1 MKFLNVIGH
10 HELKKQLKQTVKE
23 NRVSHAQLFAGNEGT
38 GGLPLALAYAQYISC
53 ENRSEEDSCGI
64 CRSCLKYEKLI
75 HPDLH
80 FVFPVVNTGSSGK
93 SVSDDFIGEWRI
105 AILENPYLNLNQ
117 WIEVIAAE
125 NKQGGIFEKE
135 SGEIIRKLNLKTYE
149 SDYKIMIIWMPEKM
163 HHVASNKLLKMIEE
177 PPQKTLFLLVS
188 ENPGQLLA
196 TILSRC
202 QYVKVPPINK
212 QDICEA
218 LSKHFTD
225 NSKIDEIARVANG
238 NYGKALE
245 LLNSDDN
252 DEIYFNYFV
261 SLMRNC
267 YSKKVLELIKWAEE
281 VASIGREKQKKFFQI
296 SLRLVRENFT
306 LNMAGRE
313 VVYLNDQE
321 AQFSDKFHPYINET
335 NVNRISE
342 ELNKAAYH
350 VEANGNGKIIFL
362 DLALKMVK
370 LIRASETVAK

>member
-10 HELKKQLKQTVKE
+10 HELKKQLNQTVKE

-93 SVSDDFIGEWRI
+93 SVSDDFIGEWRV

-218 LSKHFTD
+218 LSKHFND

-245 LLNSDDN
+245 LLNSDDE

-267 YSKKVLELIKWAEE
+267 YSKKVLELIKWA
-281 VASIGREKQKKFFQI
+281 
-296 SLRLVRENFT
+296 
-306 LNMAGRE
+306 
-313 VVYLNDQE
+313 
-321 AQFSDKFHPYINET
+321 
-335 NVNRISE
+335 
-342 ELNKAAYH
+342 
-350 VEANGNGKIIFL
+350 
-362 DLALKMVK
+362 
-370 LIRASETVAK
+370 